1 MAGLNTFSV
10 GSGSSS
16 NSKGGIVPSLI
27 CECGN
32 VAVVR
37 TVKRGPNVGMKFHGC
52 PLWPVRSLN
61 LLNFVS
67 PKIDEFR
74 VEGE

>member
-16 NSKGGIVPSLI
+16 NSKGGILPSLI
-27 CECGN
+27 RECGN

-52 PLWPVRSLN
+52 PLWP
-61 LLNFVS
+61 
-67 PKIDEFR
+67 
-74 VEGE
+74 